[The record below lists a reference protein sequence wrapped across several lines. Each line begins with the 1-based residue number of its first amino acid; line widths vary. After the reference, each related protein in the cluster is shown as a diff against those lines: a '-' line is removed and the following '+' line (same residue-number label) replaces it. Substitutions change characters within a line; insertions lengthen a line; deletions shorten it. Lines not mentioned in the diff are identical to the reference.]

1 MIAEKVI
8 KAELLTAGHFLLS
21 SAPVLHTNDSKR
33 SLKMST
39 LPVWN

>member
-21 SAPVLHTNDSKR
+21 SAPVLHTNDSK
-33 SLKMST
+33 T
-39 LPVWN
+39 VIIEDFF